1 MTAPAGEKSTNRTF
15 LPYFIVS
22 GSLSL
27 GYGSIY
33 TLLPDLRDELGFSEQ
48 QLGVLVGVGFFAGF
62 FAQVV
67 LSRYADRG
75 YASMMV
81 RAGIAI
87 AALSALTCALSTELW
102 QFILA
107 RAFLGLG
114 SGIVSPA
121 IRRVVIAR
129 DPERIGENLGKQGSF
144 DISGFVLGPT
154 MAAGISWLFDFQAPF
169 WALFALYVGIFFVG
183 MRLDLSVTRTASRG
197 RALRT
202 LLALPTIRAA
212 LSASIAFYVTI
223 GMFEAVW
230 ALLLKDLGAGRIL
243 IGTTLSFFTVPMI
256 FLAPTGGRYAQ
267 RYGPLRV
274 AGFSIAVATLC
285 TLSYGF
291 LPLWPLL
298 IVSVVHAVA
307 DSFTMPANQVA
318 VAMSSPPE
326 HVAAGQG
333 LLGAVGV
340 AVAGI
345 VGIVAGGVY
354 GDLGRGPLFIGTAT
368 TMAIFLAWGIVNGGT
383 LRHPFAAKPEIASP
397 QVS

>member
-1 MTAPAGEKSTNRTF
+1 MTNAKPSF
-15 LPYFIVS
+15 LPYYIVS

-48 QLGVLVGVGFFAGF
+48 ELGVLVGVGFFAGF
-62 FAQVV
+62 FAQVA

-75 YASMMV
+75 YAAAMV
-81 RAGIAI
+81 RGGIAV
-87 AALSALTCALSTELW
+87 AALSAFTCAVSTELW

-114 SGIVSPA
+114 SGMVGPA

-154 MAAGISWLFDFQAPF
+154 MAAVLSWLFDFQAPF
-169 WALFALYVGIFFVG
+169 YALFALYVVVFFVG
-183 MRLDLSVTRTASRG
+183 MRLDLSATRSTSRG

-202 LLALPTIRAA
+202 LLAMPPIRAA
-212 LSASIAFYVTI
+212 LSASIAFYITI

-230 ALLLKDLGAGRIL
+230 ALLLRDLGAGKVL
-243 IGTTLSFFTVPMI
+243 VGLTLSFFTVPMI
-256 FLAPTGGRYAQ
+256 FLAPMGGRYAQ
-267 RYGPLRV
+267 RFGPLRV
-274 AGFSIAVATLC
+274 AGFSIAIATVC
-285 TLSYGF
+285 TLSYGA

-345 VGIVAGGVY
+345 VGIAAGGMY
-354 GDLGRGPLFIGTAT
+354 GELGRGPLFVATAAA
-368 TMAIFLAWGIVNGGT
+368 MAIFLVWAIVNGAS
-383 LRHPFAAKPEIASP
+383 LRQPLVAAKPEIASP
-397 QVS
+397 HVS

>member
-1 MTAPAGEKSTNRTF
+1 MTTPAGAKSTNRTF
-15 LPYFIVS
+15 LPYFVVS

-33 TLLPDLRDELGFSEQ
+33 TLLPDLRDKLGFSSQ

-62 FAQVV
+62 VAQVA

-75 YASMMV
+75 YASVMV

-87 AALSALTCALSTELW
+87 AALSALTCALSTQLW

-129 DPERIGENLGKQGSF
+129 DPARIGENLGKQGAF
-144 DISGFVLGPT
+144 DISGFVLGP
-154 MAAGISWLFDFQAPF
+154 ALAGVLSRIFDFQAPF
-169 WALFALYVGIFFVG
+169 WALFVLYVGIFFVG
-183 MRLDLSVTRTASRG
+183 MRLDLSATRAPARG

-202 LLALPTIRAA
+202 LIAIPAIRAA
-212 LSASIAFYVTI
+212 LSASIAFYITI

-230 ALLLKDLGAGRIL
+230 ALLLTDLGAGKLLRSF
-243 IGTTLSFFTVPMI
+243 TLSFFTVPMI
-256 FLAPTGGRYAQ
+256 FLAPMGGRYAQ

-285 TLSYGF
+285 TLAYGF

-298 IVSVVHAVA
+298 IVSVVHAIA

-318 VAMSSPPE
+318 VAISSPAE

-340 AVAGI
+340 AVAGL
-345 VGIVAGGVY
+345 VGVIAGGVY
-354 GDLGRGPLFIGTAT
+354 GELGRGPLFAGTAV
-368 TMAIFLAWGIVNGGT
+368 TMGLFLAWAIVNGAS
-383 LRHPFAAKPEIASP
+383 LRQPFAATPEIASP

>member
-1 MTAPAGEKSTNRTF
+1 MPTERGSF
-15 LPYFIVS
+15 LPYFVVS

-62 FAQVV
+62 FAQVA

-75 YASMMV
+75 YASVMV

-87 AALSALTCALSTELW
+87 AALSALTCAVSTELW
-102 QFILA
+102 QFIMA

-114 SGIVSPA
+114 SGMVGPA
-121 IRRVVIAR
+121 VRRVVIAR
-129 DPERIGENLGKQGSF
+129 DPARVGENLGKQGSF
-144 DISGFVLGPT
+144 DISGFVLGPM
-154 MAAGISWLFDFQAPF
+154 MAAVLSQIFDFQAPF
-169 WALFALYVGIFFVG
+169 YALFGLYVLIFFVG
-183 MRLDLSVTRTASRG
+183 MRLDLSAERTEPRS

-202 LLALPTIRAA
+202 LLALPPIRAA
-212 LSASIAFYVTI
+212 LAASIAFYITI

-230 ALLLKDLGAGRIL
+230 ALLLRDLGAGKVL
-243 IGTTLSFFTVPMI
+243 VGFTLSFFTVPMI
-256 FLAPTGGRYAQ
+256 FLAPTGGRFAQ

-285 TLSYGF
+285 TLSYGA

-298 IVSVVHAVA
+298 LVSVVHAVA

-318 VAMSSPPE
+318 VAISSPPE

-333 LLGAVGV
+333 LLGAIGV

-345 VGIVAGGVY
+345 VGIAAGGMY
-354 GDLGRGPLFIGTAT
+354 GELGRGPLFIATAGA
-368 TMAIFLAWGIVNGGT
+368 MAVFLLWAIANGAS
-383 LRHPFAAKPEIASP
+383 LRQGAPVREPEIASP

>member
-15 LPYFIVS
+15 LPYFIVT

-62 FAQVV
+62 FAQVA

-75 YASMMV
+75 YASIMV
-81 RAGIAI
+81 RSGIVI
-87 AALSALTCALSTELW
+87 AALSALTCAVSTELW
-102 QFILA
+102 QFIVA

-114 SGIVSPA
+114 SGMVSPA
-121 IRRVVIAR
+121 IRRIVIAR
-129 DPERIGENLGKQGSF
+129 DPDRIGENLGKQGSF

-154 MAAGISWLFDFQAPF
+154 MAAGISWVFDFQAPF
-169 WALFALYVGIFFVG
+169 WALFFLYVGIFFVG

-212 LSASIAFYVTI
+212 LGASIAFYVTI

-340 AVAGI
+340 AVAGT

-354 GDLGRGPLFIGTAT
+354 GELGRGPLFVGTAA
-368 TMAIFLAWGIVNGGT
+368 TMAVFLVWAIFNAGS
-383 LRHPFAAKPEIASP
+383 LRHPFASKPEIASP

>member
-1 MTAPAGEKSTNRTF
+1 MKMAAGEKSTNRTF
-15 LPYFIVS
+15 LPYFIVT

-62 FAQVV
+62 FAQVA

-75 YASMMV
+75 YASIMV
-81 RAGIAI
+81 RSGIVI
-87 AALSALTCALSTELW
+87 AALSALTCAVSTELW
-102 QFILA
+102 QFIVA

-114 SGIVSPA
+114 SGMVSPA
-121 IRRVVIAR
+121 IRRIVIAR
-129 DPERIGENLGKQGSF
+129 DPDRIGENLGKQGSF

-154 MAAGISWLFDFQAPF
+154 MAAGISWVFDFQAPF
-169 WALFALYVGIFFVG
+169 WALFFLYVGIFFVG

-212 LSASIAFYVTI
+212 LGASIAFYVTI

-340 AVAGI
+340 AVAGT

-354 GDLGRGPLFIGTAT
+354 GELGRGPLFVGTAA
-368 TMAIFLAWGIVNGGT
+368 TMALFLAWAIVNAGS
-383 LRHPFAAKPEIASP
+383 LRHPFASKPEIASP

>member
-1 MTAPAGEKSTNRTF
+1 MTASAGEKSTNRTF

-48 QLGVLVGVGFFAGF
+48 ELGVLVGVGFFAGF
-62 FAQVV
+62 FAQVA

-75 YASMMV
+75 YASIMV
-81 RAGIAI
+81 RSGIVIAAI
-87 AALSALTCALSTELW
+87 AALTCAVSTELW

-129 DPERIGENLGKQGSF
+129 DPDRIGENLGKQGSF
-144 DISGFVLGPT
+144 DISGFVLGPA
-154 MAAGISWLFDFQAPF
+154 MAAGISQIFDFQAPF
-169 WALFALYVGIFFVG
+169 WALFVLYVGIFFVG
-183 MRLDLSVTRTASRG
+183 MRLDLSATRTASRG

-212 LSASIAFYVTI
+212 LAASIAFYVTI

-340 AVAGI
+340 AVAGT

-354 GDLGRGPLFIGTAT
+354 GDLGRGPLFIGTAA
-368 TMAIFLAWGIVNGGT
+368 TMAVFLGWAIVNAGS

>member
-1 MTAPAGEKSTNRTF
+1 
-15 LPYFIVS
+15 
-22 GSLSL
+22 
-27 GYGSIY
+27 
-33 TLLPDLRDELGFSEQ
+33 
-48 QLGVLVGVGFFAGF
+48 
-62 FAQVV
+62 
-67 LSRYADRG
+67 
-75 YASMMV
+75 
-81 RAGIAI
+81 
-87 AALSALTCALSTELW
+87 LTCAVSTQLW

-114 SGIVSPA
+114 SGIVGPA

-154 MAAGISWLFDFQAPF
+154 MAAVLSQVFDYHAPF
-169 WALFALYVGIFFVG
+169 VALFVLYVGIFFIG
-183 MRLDLSVTRTASRG
+183 MRLDLSASGSPSRG

-202 LLALPTIRAA
+202 LLALRPIRAA
-212 LSASIAFYVTI
+212 LSASIAFYTTI

-230 ALLLKDLGAGRIL
+230 ALLLKDLGASRLL
-243 IGTTLSFFTVPMI
+243 IGLTLSFFTVPMI

-274 AGFSIAVATLC
+274 AGFSIAVAAMC

-298 IVSVVHAVA
+298 LVSVVHAVA

-318 VAMSSPPE
+318 IAMSSPPE

-340 AVAGI
+340 AVAGL
-345 VGIVAGGVY
+345 VGILAGGVY
-354 GDLGRGPLFIGTAT
+354 GSLGRGPLFIGTAT
-368 TMAIFLAWGIVNGGT
+368 TMALFLAWAVVNGGT
-383 LRHPFAAKPEIASP
+383 LRQPFAVKPEIASP

>member
-1 MTAPAGEKSTNRTF
+1 MTAPAGEKSTTRTF

-33 TLLPDLRDELGFSEQ
+33 TLLPALRDELGFSEQ
-48 QLGVLVGVGFFAGF
+48 ELGVLVGVGFFTGVL
-62 FAQVV
+62 AQVW

-75 YASMMV
+75 YASIMV

-87 AALSALTCALSTELW
+87 AAVSALTCAVSTELW
-102 QFILA
+102 QFIAA

-114 SGIVSPA
+114 SGMVGPA

-144 DISGFVLGPT
+144 DISGFVLGPLL
-154 MAAGISWLFDFQAPF
+154 AGGIAELFDFQAPF
-169 WALFALYVGIFFVG
+169 WALFLLYVGIFFVG
-183 MRLDLSVTRTASRG
+183 MRLDLSAARADSRG
-197 RALRT
+197 RALRS
-202 LLALPTIRAA
+202 LLALPPIRAA
-212 LSASIAFYVTI
+212 LSASIAFYITI

-230 ALLLKDLGAGRIL
+230 ALLLTDLGARKIL
-243 IGTTLSFFTVPMI
+243 ISITLSLFTVPMI

-274 AGFSIAVATLC
+274 AGFSVLVAALC

-291 LPLWPLL
+291 LPLWPVLVISAL
-298 IVSVVHAVA
+298 HAVA

-318 VAMSSPPE
+318 VAISSPPE
-326 HVAAGQG
+326 HVGAGQG
-333 LLGAVGV
+333 LLGAVGLT
-340 AVAGI
+340 VAGI
-345 VGIVAGGVY
+345 VAVIGGGVY
-354 GDLGRGPLFIGTAT
+354 GHFGRGALFIGTAAS
-368 TMAIFLAWGIVNGGT
+368 MLAFLAWAFFNGAG
-383 LRHPFAAKPEIASP
+383 LRQPAVKPEITSP

>member
-1 MTAPAGEKSTNRTF
+1 VTTRAGAKSTKPSF
-15 LPYFIVS
+15 LPYYVVS

-87 AALSALTCALSTELW
+87 AAVSALTCALSTELW

-114 SGIVSPA
+114 SGIVGPA

-129 DPERIGENLGKQGSF
+129 DPDRIGENLGKQGSF

-154 MAAGISWLFDFQAPF
+154 MAAVLSQIFDFHAPF
-169 WALFALYVGIFFVG
+169 VALFVLYVGIFFVG
-183 MRLDLSVTRTASRG
+183 MRLDLSATRTASRG

-202 LLALPTIRAA
+202 LLALPAIRAA
-212 LSASIAFYVTI
+212 LAASVAFYITI

-230 ALLLKDLGAGRIL
+230 ALLLRDLGASKLLVGL
-243 IGTTLSFFTVPMI
+243 TLSFFTVPMI

-267 RYGPLRV
+267 RFGPLRV
-274 AGFSIAVATLC
+274 AGFSIGVATLC
-285 TLSYGF
+285 TLSYGV

-318 VAMSSPPE
+318 VAMSSPAE

-345 VGIVAGGVY
+345 VGILAGGVY
-354 GDLGRGPLFIGTAT
+354 GDLGRGPLFVGTAAS
-368 TMAIFLAWGIVNGGT
+368 MALFLAWAIVNGAS
-383 LRHPFAAKPEIASP
+383 LRQPFDAKPAIASP
-397 QVS
+397 HVS

>member
-1 MTAPAGEKSTNRTF
+1 MTAPASAKSTNRTF

-33 TLLPDLRDELGFSEQ
+33 TLLPDLRDKLGFSEQ

-75 YASMMV
+75 YASIMV
-81 RAGIAI
+81 RFGIVI
-87 AALSALTCALSTELW
+87 AALSALTCAVSTELW

-129 DPERIGENLGKQGSF
+129 DPARIGENLGKQGAF
-144 DISGFVLGPT
+144 EISGFVLGPT
-154 MAAGISWLFDFQAPF
+154 LAGILSKIFDFHAPF
-169 WALFALYVGIFFVG
+169 WGLFVLYVGIFFVG
-183 MRLDLSVTRTASRG
+183 VRLDLSATRKAAHG

-202 LLALPTIRAA
+202 LLALPPIRAA
-212 LSASIAFYVTI
+212 LSASIAFYITI

-230 ALLLKDLGAGRIL
+230 ALLLTDLGAGKLLRSF
-243 IGTTLSFFTVPMI
+243 TLSFFTVPMI
-256 FLAPTGGRYAQ
+256 FLAPMGGRYAQ

-274 AGFSIAVATLC
+274 AGFSIAAATLC

-291 LPLWPLL
+291 LSLWPLL
-298 IVSVVHAVA
+298 IVSIVHAVA

-318 VAMSSPPE
+318 IAISSPPE

-340 AVAGI
+340 AVAGL
-345 VGIVAGGVY
+345 VGVVAGGVY
-354 GDLGRGPLFIGTAT
+354 GDLGRGPLFIGTAAS
-368 TMAIFLAWGIVNGGT
+368 MALFLGWALVNGSS
-383 LRHPFAAKPEIASP
+383 LRQPSLAKPEIASP